1 MRISGFLF
9 DKKAE
14 IKYNK
19 TILLLPADL
28 FAAIFQGTRM
38 KKNLLSEIERRMPEF
53 SKAQKLLSSFILE
66 HYDRAAYLTASKLG
80 KTAGVSESTVVRF
93 AIELGYDGYPEMQ
106 RELQEIIRSR
116 LTSVQRMEITD
127 ELIGGGSVLDSVLL
141 ADADRIK
148 TTLASIDRAAFD
160 EAVEKIVAAGK
171 IYIIGVRSSSLL
183 AGFLNYNLRMIF
195 DNLVFVQ
202 TTSGS
207 EMFEQIMNITK
218 DDLLIAVS
226 FPRYSTRVINAV
238 EFARAAGADVVSIT
252 DGPQSPIAASADQ
265 LLTARSDMASY
276 VDSLAAPLSIIN
288 AIIVAVS
295 RKKPDA
301 VKTRLEKL
309 EKIWDEYDVYDK
321 RRG

>member
-1 MRISGFLF
+1 
-9 DKKAE
+9 
-14 IKYNK
+14 
-19 TILLLPADL
+19 
-28 FAAIFQGTRM
+28 M

-160 EAVEKIVAAGK
+160 EVVEKIVAAGK

>member
-1 MRISGFLF
+1 MWISGFLF

-14 IKYNK
+14 IKYNL

-28 FAAIFQGTRM
+28 FAAIFQVTRM

>member
-14 IKYNK
+14 IKYNL
-19 TILLLPADL
+19 TILLLLADL
-28 FAAIFQGTRM
+28 FAAIFQVTRM